1 MTLATRC
8 PHCHTAFRLVRDHL
22 LLSGGWVRCGRC
34 GEPFD
39 GAAHRFEVEV
49 VAPQAGAAGAPVAQ
63 PAGPL
68 AADPTA
74 GNASAAPASRSF
86 FAPDPAP
93 AADRSTAQAPTSEAP
108 AVEAPAVEAPA
119 VEAPTVEA
127 PTVEA
132 PAVEAPTV
140 EAPAVEAPAAEA
152 AAFEMPALEA
162 PAFDAPAFDAPAF
175 EAPAWEAPAVEQP
188 VAEDLAAAPAAAEH
202 EQWLDDL
209 GAFHELELVDAGPA
223 AAAPEAFEPVDSA
236 QAPPAA
242 EDPASSASP
251 PADVDEAGR
260 ERIEPS
266 FEPAF
271 LRQARRRERWQRP
284 WARALLGALAGLL
297 VVGAGAQAAW
307 IWRDGLAAR
316 WPALRPALSRLCA
329 LGGCT
334 LMPPRRPQDLV
345 IDGSSMAPG
354 ADSTLQLSVSL
365 RNRGDT
371 PVAYPWLQLSL
382 GGGDGSGRVLVRK
395 AIAPDDYLR
404 ALGLRGPAV
413 DARLSQGL
421 PAHARVHLHLQFGL
435 RGHTPGSYTVAL
447 FYR

>member
-8 PHCHTAFRLVRDHL
+8 PHCHTAFRLVRDQL

-49 VAPQAGAAGAPVAQ
+49 VAPQAGVAGPAAAQ
-63 PAGPL
+63 LAGPL
-68 AADPTA
+68 AGD
-74 GNASAAPASRSF
+74 SVAP
-86 FAPDPAP
+86 PAP
-93 AADRSTAQAPTSEAP
+93 AAHP
-108 AVEAPAVEAPA
+108 
-119 VEAPTVEA
+119 PTVEA

-132 PAVEAPTV
+132 PALEAPALEVPTV
-140 EAPAVEAPAAEA
+140 EDPTVEDPVVEDPAVQEPAMEAPAMEAPAVEAPAVEDRAVEDRAVEA
-152 AAFEMPALEA
+152 PALEA
-162 PAFDAPAFDAPAF
+162 PAT
-175 EAPAWEAPAVEQP
+175 EQP
-188 VAEDLAAAPAAAEH
+188 AAQDLAAQPAAAEH

-209 GAFHELELVDAGPA
+209 GAFHELELVEAATPAGAVDLSPDAG
-223 AAAPEAFEPVDSA
+223 SA
-236 QAPPAA
+236 QAVAA
-242 EDPASSASP
+242 DEHASSADP
-251 PADVDEAGR
+251 LPDVDEAGR

-271 LRQARRRERWQRP
+271 LRQARRRERWQQP
-284 WARALLGALAGLL
+284 WARAVLGALAGLL
-297 VVGAGAQAAW
+297 LVGAAAQAAW
-307 IWRDGLAAR
+307 VWRDGLAAR

-354 ADSTLQLSVSL
+354 AGSTLRLSVSL

-395 AIAPDDYLR
+395 AIAPGDYLR
-404 ALGLRGPAV
+404 ALGLRAQAV
-413 DARLSQGL
+413 DARLRQGL
-421 PAHARVHLHLQFGL
+421 AAHARLHLQLQFGL

>member
-8 PHCHTAFRLVRDHL
+8 PHCHTAFRLVRDQL

-49 VAPQAGAAGAPVAQ
+49 VAPQAGVAGPAAAQ
-63 PAGPL
+63 LAGPL
-68 AADPTA
+68 AGD
-74 GNASAAPASRSF
+74 SVAP
-86 FAPDPAP
+86 PAP
-93 AADRSTAQAPTSEAP
+93 AAHAPTVEAPALEAPALEVPTVEDPTVEDPVVEDPAVQEPAMEAPAMEAPAMEAP
-108 AVEAPAVEAPA
+108 AVEAPAVEDRAVEDRA
-119 VEAPTVEA
+119 VEA
-127 PTVEA
+127 
-132 PAVEAPTV
+132 
-140 EAPAVEAPAAEA
+140 
-152 AAFEMPALEA
+152 PALEA
-162 PAFDAPAFDAPAF
+162 PAT
-175 EAPAWEAPAVEQP
+175 EQP
-188 VAEDLAAAPAAAEH
+188 AAQDLAAQPAAAEH

-209 GAFHELELVDAGPA
+209 GAFHELELVEAATPAGAVDLSPDAG
-223 AAAPEAFEPVDSA
+223 SA
-236 QAPPAA
+236 QAVAA
-242 EDPASSASP
+242 DEHASSADP
-251 PADVDEAGR
+251 LPDVDEAGR

-271 LRQARRRERWQRP
+271 LRQARRRERWQQP
-284 WARALLGALAGLL
+284 WARAVLGALAGLL
-297 VVGAGAQAAW
+297 LVGAAAQAAW
-307 IWRDGLAAR
+307 VWRDGLAAR

-354 ADSTLQLSVSL
+354 AGSTLRLSVSL

-395 AIAPDDYLR
+395 AIAPGDYLR
-404 ALGLRGPAV
+404 ALGLRAQAV
-413 DARLSQGL
+413 DARLRQGL
-421 PAHARVHLHLQFGL
+421 PAHARVHLQLQFGL

>member
-8 PHCHTAFRLVRDHL
+8 PHCQTAFRLVRDQL

-39 GAAHRFEVEV
+39 AAARRFEVEV
-49 VAPQAGAAGAPVAQ
+49 VAPHAGVAEAPAAQLAGA
-63 PAGPL
+63 L
-68 AADPTA
+68 AADSTA
-74 GNASAAPASRSF
+74 A
-86 FAPDPAP
+86 DQP
-93 AADRSTAQAPTSEAP
+93 AAHAPGMGAP
-108 AVEAPAVEAPA
+108 AVEVPAFEEPAFEEPAVEEPA
-119 VEAPTVEA
+119 VEEPAVEVPAVEVPAVEVPAVEVPAFEVPAVEEPTVEVPA
-127 PTVEA
+127 AEVPAVEVPAAEVPAEEA
-132 PAVEAPTV
+132 PASG
-140 EAPAVEAPAAEA
+140 
-152 AAFEMPALEA
+152 
-162 PAFDAPAFDAPAF
+162 
-175 EAPAWEAPAVEQP
+175 Q
-188 VAEDLAAAPAAAEH
+188 PAAAEH

-209 GAFHELELVDAGPA
+209 GAFHELELVEAGPA
-223 AAAPEAFEPVDSA
+223 AGAVEPCADA
-236 QAPPAA
+236 QATQELAAQPLPAA
-242 EDPASSASP
+242 DHAPSASP
-251 PADVDEAGR
+251 PPDVDEAGR

-284 WARALLGALAGLL
+284 WARAVLGALAALLL
-297 VVGAGAQAAW
+297 VGAAAQAAW
-307 IWRDGLAAR
+307 IWRDALAAR

-354 ADSTLQLSVSL
+354 AGSTLQLSVSL

-404 ALGLRGPAV
+404 ALGLREQAV
-413 DARLSQGL
+413 DARLRQGL
-421 PAHARVHLHLQFGL
+421 PAHARVHLQLQLGL
-435 RGHTPGSYTVAL
+435 RDHIPGSYTVAL